1 MRYSL
6 FIKIVLCCI
15 CWQLFIASV
24 FADEKNVLRVEAMGS
39 ASVSLTTTQ
48 LDNLV
53 VDDAFR
59 RAVAKAVEALV
70 PREELDKISL
80 MLEDKIYSNAARYI
94 LNYRVISKEMIAD
107 DIPLA
112 EGGVP
117 IYNVLI
123 EADISMDL
131 LTKDLIAAGVLSEA
145 EVKDN
150 LKKYKAEGILAVFK
164 KPAPYF
170 KKYVAYSE
178 ILELERYCKMYD
190 ISVNFQ
196 PSLARGLSYYNGSVF
211 EVKTAG
217 MKETIAGGGSY
228 IINGI
233 QSTGISLGIERLSQL
248 AKIKLENE
256 RILIISIKQDKK
268 AIQLAEKLRKL
279 EKSVVI
285 MDKIS
290 KALEYANSRGIPYA
304 VFVGEEEVKK
314 KK

>member
-15 CWQLFIASV
+15 CWQFFIASV
-24 FADEKNVLRVEAMGS
+24 FADEKNVLRVEAIGS

-145 EVKDN
+145 EVKKVAVILLNVNQYKTFELFRKN
-150 LKKYKAEGILAVFK
+150 LRGLKGVKDIHYRSFSRGKIELLVDVAGGAQILKEGILGMEMKGWGKEVIVVSGWFTTDRI
-164 KPAPYF
+164 
-170 KKYVAYSE
+170 E
-178 ILELERYCKMYD
+178 IKF
-190 ISVNFQ
+190 V
-196 PSLARGLSYYNGSVF
+196 PS
-211 EVKTAG
+211 
-217 MKETIAGGGSY
+217 KE
-228 IINGI
+228 
-233 QSTGISLGIERLSQL
+233 
-248 AKIKLENE
+248 
-256 RILIISIKQDKK
+256 
-268 AIQLAEKLRKL
+268 
-279 EKSVVI
+279 
-285 MDKIS
+285 
-290 KALEYANSRGIPYA
+290 
-304 VFVGEEEVKK
+304 
-314 KK
+314 

>member
-145 EVKDN
+145 EVKKVAVILLNVNQYKTFELFRKN
-150 LKKYKAEGILAVFK
+150 LRGLKGVKDIHYRSFSRGKIELLVDVAGGAQILKEGILGMEMKGWGKEVIVVSGWFTTDRI
-164 KPAPYF
+164 
-170 KKYVAYSE
+170 E
-178 ILELERYCKMYD
+178 IKF
-190 ISVNFQ
+190 V
-196 PSLARGLSYYNGSVF
+196 PS
-211 EVKTAG
+211 
-217 MKETIAGGGSY
+217 KE
-228 IINGI
+228 
-233 QSTGISLGIERLSQL
+233 
-248 AKIKLENE
+248 
-256 RILIISIKQDKK
+256 
-268 AIQLAEKLRKL
+268 
-279 EKSVVI
+279 
-285 MDKIS
+285 
-290 KALEYANSRGIPYA
+290 
-304 VFVGEEEVKK
+304 
-314 KK
+314 

>member
-15 CWQLFIASV
+15 CWQFFIASV
-24 FADEKNVLRVEAMGS
+24 FADEKNVLRVEAIGS

-70 PREELDKISL
+70 PREELDKTTL
-80 MLEDKIYSNAARYI
+80 MLEDKIYINAARYI

-145 EVKDN
+145 EVKKVAVILLNVNQYKTFELFRKN
-150 LKKYKAEGILAVFK
+150 LRGLKGVKDIHYRSFSRGKIELLVDVAGGAQILKEGILGMEMKGWGKEVIVVSGWFTTDRI
-164 KPAPYF
+164 
-170 KKYVAYSE
+170 E
-178 ILELERYCKMYD
+178 IKF
-190 ISVNFQ
+190 V
-196 PSLARGLSYYNGSVF
+196 PS
-211 EVKTAG
+211 
-217 MKETIAGGGSY
+217 KE
-228 IINGI
+228 
-233 QSTGISLGIERLSQL
+233 
-248 AKIKLENE
+248 
-256 RILIISIKQDKK
+256 
-268 AIQLAEKLRKL
+268 
-279 EKSVVI
+279 
-285 MDKIS
+285 
-290 KALEYANSRGIPYA
+290 
-304 VFVGEEEVKK
+304 
-314 KK
+314 

>member
-15 CWQLFIASV
+15 CWQFFIASV

-145 EVKDN
+145 EVKKVAVILLNVNQYKTFELFRKN
-150 LKKYKAEGILAVFK
+150 LRGLKGVKDIHYRSFSRGKIELLVDVAGGAQILKEGILGMEMKGWGKEVIVVSGWFTTDRI
-164 KPAPYF
+164 
-170 KKYVAYSE
+170 E
-178 ILELERYCKMYD
+178 IKF
-190 ISVNFQ
+190 I
-196 PSLARGLSYYNGSVF
+196 PS
-211 EVKTAG
+211 
-217 MKETIAGGGSY
+217 KE
-228 IINGI
+228 
-233 QSTGISLGIERLSQL
+233 
-248 AKIKLENE
+248 
-256 RILIISIKQDKK
+256 
-268 AIQLAEKLRKL
+268 
-279 EKSVVI
+279 
-285 MDKIS
+285 
-290 KALEYANSRGIPYA
+290 
-304 VFVGEEEVKK
+304 
-314 KK
+314 

>member
-15 CWQLFIASV
+15 CWQFFIASV

-145 EVKDN
+145 EVKKVAVILLNVNQYKTFELFRKN
-150 LKKYKAEGILAVFK
+150 LRGLKGVKDIHYRSFSRGKIELLVDVAVGAQILKEGILGMEMKGWGKEVIVVSGWFTTDRI
-164 KPAPYF
+164 
-170 KKYVAYSE
+170 E
-178 ILELERYCKMYD
+178 IKF
-190 ISVNFQ
+190 V
-196 PSLARGLSYYNGSVF
+196 PS
-211 EVKTAG
+211 
-217 MKETIAGGGSY
+217 KE
-228 IINGI
+228 
-233 QSTGISLGIERLSQL
+233 
-248 AKIKLENE
+248 
-256 RILIISIKQDKK
+256 
-268 AIQLAEKLRKL
+268 
-279 EKSVVI
+279 
-285 MDKIS
+285 
-290 KALEYANSRGIPYA
+290 
-304 VFVGEEEVKK
+304 
-314 KK
+314 

>member
-15 CWQLFIASV
+15 CWQFFIASV
-24 FADEKNVLRVEAMGS
+24 FADEKNVLRVEAIGS

-145 EVKDN
+145 EVKKVAVILLNVNQYKTFELFRKN
-150 LKKYKAEGILAVFK
+150 LRGLKGVKDIHYRSFSRGKIELLVDVAGGAQILKEGILGMEMKGWGKEVIVVSGWFTTDRI
-164 KPAPYF
+164 
-170 KKYVAYSE
+170 E
-178 ILELERYCKMYD
+178 IK
-190 ISVNFQ
+190 
-196 PSLARGLSYYNGSVF
+196 
-211 EVKTAG
+211 
-217 MKETIAGGGSY
+217 
-228 IINGI
+228 
-233 QSTGISLGIERLSQL
+233 
-248 AKIKLENE
+248 
-256 RILIISIKQDKK
+256 
-268 AIQLAEKLRKL
+268 
-279 EKSVVI
+279 
-285 MDKIS
+285 
-290 KALEYANSRGIPYA
+290 
-304 VFVGEEEVKK
+304 FVP
-314 KK
+314 

>member
-15 CWQLFIASV
+15 CWQFFIASV

-145 EVKDN
+145 EVKKVAVILLNVNQYKTFELFRKN
-150 LKKYKAEGILAVFK
+150 LRGLKGVKDIHYRSFSRGKIELLVDVAGGAQILKEGILGMEMKGWGKEVIVVSGWFTTDRI
-164 KPAPYF
+164 
-170 KKYVAYSE
+170 E
-178 ILELERYCKMYD
+178 IKF
-190 ISVNFQ
+190 V
-196 PSLARGLSYYNGSVF
+196 PS
-211 EVKTAG
+211 
-217 MKETIAGGGSY
+217 KE
-228 IINGI
+228 
-233 QSTGISLGIERLSQL
+233 
-248 AKIKLENE
+248 
-256 RILIISIKQDKK
+256 
-268 AIQLAEKLRKL
+268 
-279 EKSVVI
+279 
-285 MDKIS
+285 
-290 KALEYANSRGIPYA
+290 
-304 VFVGEEEVKK
+304 
-314 KK
+314 

>member
-15 CWQLFIASV
+15 CWQFFIASV

-131 LTKDLIAAGVLSEA
+131 LTKDLVAAGILSEA
-145 EVKDN
+145 EVKKVAITLLN
-150 LKKYKAEGILAVFK
+150 LSNYKTFELFK
-164 KPAPYF
+164 KN
-170 KKYVAYSE
+170 
-178 ILELERYCKMYD
+178 L
-190 ISVNFQ
+190 
-196 PSLARGLSYYNGSVF
+196 RGLKGVKDVRYNSFSRGKIELFVD
-211 EVKTAG
+211 V
-217 MKETIAGGGSY
+217 AGGSQILKEGVLAMDIKGWRKE
-228 IINGI
+228 IIVISGWF
-233 QSTGISLGIERLSQL
+233 ST
-248 AKIKLENE
+248 
-256 RILIISIKQDKK
+256 
-268 AIQLAEKLRKL
+268 
-279 EKSVVI
+279 
-285 MDKIS
+285 DKIEI
-290 KALEYANSRGIPYA
+290 K
-304 VFVGEEEVKK
+304 FVPSNE
-314 KK
+314 